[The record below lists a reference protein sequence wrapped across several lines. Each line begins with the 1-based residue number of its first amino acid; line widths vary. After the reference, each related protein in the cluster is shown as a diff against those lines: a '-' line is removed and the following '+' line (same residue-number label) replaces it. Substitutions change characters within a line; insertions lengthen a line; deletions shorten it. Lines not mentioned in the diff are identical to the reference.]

1 MREIILWTIFFGA
14 LVAVFIVSKDGIY
27 RYPCQDPARWAAP
40 ECNPPMCSAL
50 KSCTSDLVG
59 GQDSAQN

>member
-1 MREIILWTIFFGA
+1 MREIILWTIFLGA
-14 LVAVFIVSKDGIY
+14 IVAVFILSRDGFY
-27 RYPCQDPARWAAP
+27 RYPCQDPAHWTAP

-59 GQDSAQN
+59 EQDSAQN